1 MIDGTDDSLEMC
13 WQVLNELPKIT
24 SFKTFEY

>member
-1 MIDGTDDSLEMC
+1 MIDGTDDSLEMR
-13 WQVLNELPKIT
+13 WQVLKELPKIT